1 MANRTSRD
9 AHTVK
14 GTNPQYLIEKI
25 IRTRIYDSIYWKEQ
39 CFGLSA
45 ETIIDKGMEL
55 RFIGGI
61 YGGNIKP
68 SPFLCLTLKLLQLQ
82 PEKDIVIEFIRQD
95 DFKYFF

>member
-39 CFGLSA
+39 CFGLS
-45 ETIIDKGMEL
+45 G
-55 RFIGGI
+55 
-61 YGGNIKP
+61 
-68 SPFLCLTLKLLQLQ
+68 FLYFF
-82 PEKDIVIEFIRQD
+82 E
-95 DFKYFF
+95 DFLKYFVVLNRGRAVM